1 MNFEEFEKVL
11 KDSEQEHILK
21 SYERLDADGKEKL
34 MQQVAK
40 IDFEKMRELYE
51 ETKKAPAVTESVI
64 EPIAYIDSNRVSEEE
79 KAEYIKIGEEAIKN
93 KKLAVVTM
101 AGGQGTRLGHSGPKG
116 TFDIGLP
123 SHKSIFEI
131 QCDILKEANEKY
143 GTTIP
148 WYIMTSNENH
158 QDTIDFFEAKH
169 YFGYPRTEVG
179 YFFSQ
184 NELPMLDEN
193 GKLILNEEGLIKLAA
208 DGHGGV
214 FEALVTGGILEDMKQ
229 RGAEWL
235 FVAAIDNVLV
245 KMADPL
251 FMGFAIKNGYR
262 IASKT
267 IPKTGP
273 EERVGVFCKKDG
285 KPYVIEYTEISPEYA
300 NMRDEKG
307 ELVYGEGH
315 VLLNL
320 FHISALEEIERFK
333 LPFHAAHK
341 KCSYMNEEGIVIT
354 PEKPNAFKFETFLFD
369 AFAKMEDIGLLR
381 GKRENDF
388 SPVKNAEGVD
398 SPETAR
404 RDYMR
409 FHGINSDN

>member
-1 MNFEEFEKVL
+1 MNFDEFKKALE
-11 KDSEQEHILK
+11 DNGQEHILK
-21 SYERLDADGKEKL
+21 SYERLEESAKAKL
-34 MQQVAK
+34 IEQVEK
-40 IDFEKMRELYE
+40 IDFVKMRELYE
-51 ETKKAPAVTESVI
+51 STKKAPEVSESII
-64 EPIAYIDSNRVSEEE
+64 EPIAYIDSNKLSEEE
-79 KAEYIKIGEEAIKN
+79 KADYIRIGETAIQEN
-93 KKLAVVTM
+93 KLAVVTM

-116 TFDIGLP
+116 TFDIGIP

-143 GTTIP
+143 GVTIP

-158 QDTIDFFEAKH
+158 QDTIDFFEAND
-169 YFGYPRTEVG
+169 YFGYPRTEIG

-184 NELPMLDEN
+184 NELPMIDED

-214 FEALVTGGILEDMKQ
+214 FEALVTGGILEDMKK
-229 RGAEWL
+229 RGAQWL
-235 FVAAIDNVLV
+235 FIAAIDNVLV

-251 FMGFAIKNGYR
+251 FIGFAIKKEYK

-285 KPYVIEYTEISPEYA
+285 KPYVIEYTEISPEFA
-300 NMRDEKG
+300 NMRDENG
-307 ELVYGEGH
+307 ELLYGEGH

-320 FHISALEEIERFK
+320 FHISALEEIEKFK
-333 LPFHAAHK
+333 LPYHAAHK
-341 KCSYMNEEGIVIT
+341 KCSYMNEEGVVIA
-354 PEKPNAFKFETFLFD
+354 PEKPNAYKFETFLFD
-369 AFAKMEDIGLLR
+369 AFAKMPEIGLLR
-381 GKRENDF
+381 GKREIDF

-409 FHGINSDN
+409 YHGIEER